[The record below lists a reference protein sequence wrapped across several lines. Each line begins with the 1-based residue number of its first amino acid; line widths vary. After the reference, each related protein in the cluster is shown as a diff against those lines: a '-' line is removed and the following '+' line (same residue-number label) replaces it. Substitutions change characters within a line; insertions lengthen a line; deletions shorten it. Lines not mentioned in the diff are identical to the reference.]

1 MNPYA
6 SFLQDRDP
14 VALIRETPGRL
25 RSLVDTLGAQGVERS
40 LAPGKW
46 SVRRILC
53 HLADTEIAFAFRL
66 RQARAE
72 AHHVIQPF
80 DQDLWAQSYDAYDA
94 RSACD
99 LFAALRDW
107 NLLLIAHLPPHE
119 LNKPVSHPE
128 RGRMTFRTLIETM
141 AGHDQNHLA
150 QIDAIA
156 KARDPHPTL

>member
-6 SFLQDRDP
+6 AFLKGRDP

-25 RSLVDTLGAQGVERS
+25 RSFVNDLGAQGLERS
-40 LAPGKW
+40 FAPGKW
-46 SVRRILC
+46 SVRQILC

-80 DQDLWAQSYDAYDA
+80 DQDLWARSYEAYDA
-94 RSACD
+94 ESACR
-99 LFAALRDW
+99 LFTVLREW
-107 NLLLIAHLPPHE
+107 NLLLIANLAPDE
-119 LNKPVSHPE
+119 LNKPLSHPE
-128 RGRMTFRTLIETM
+128 RGPMTYQVIVETM

-150 QIDAIA
+150 QIESIA
-156 KARDPHPTL
+156 K